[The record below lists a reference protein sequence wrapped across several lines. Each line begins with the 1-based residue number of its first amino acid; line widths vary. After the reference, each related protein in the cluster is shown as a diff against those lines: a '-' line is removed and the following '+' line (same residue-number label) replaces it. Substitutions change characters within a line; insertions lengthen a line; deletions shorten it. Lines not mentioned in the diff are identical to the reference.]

1 MSKLDP
7 TDRLASANTFRDLID
22 IMARLRTPGT
32 GCPWDVEQTFDTI
45 YPYTIEEAY
54 EVADAI
60 QRQNMPDL
68 KEELGDLLFQVM
80 FHSQMA
86 AEAGHFTV
94 EQVVQTICD
103 KMIRRHPHVF
113 STVDE
118 RTVDEQTVAW
128 DTLKAEERAAK
139 ASDGTQPSA
148 LDGVA
153 MALPA
158 LQRAEK
164 LQKRAGRVGFDWPS
178 AVEVLNKVDE
188 EIEEIKDAMTE
199 GDQDHVEEEI
209 GDLLFVVANLARKL
223 SIDPEHALRKGNA
236 KFERRFKAMEDIAA
250 QSGQEFATLDLDTQ
264 EQLWQ
269 AVKRKE
275 KSS

>member
-7 TDRLASANTFRDLID
+7 TDRLASANAFRDLID

-32 GCPWDVEQTFDTI
+32 GCPWDVEQTFETI

-94 EQVVQTICD
+94 EQVVQAICD

-113 STVDE
+113 STGDE
-118 RTVDEQTVAW
+118 RTAGEQTIAW
-128 DTLKAEERAAK
+128 DALKAEERAAK

-199 GDQDHVEEEI
+199 GDQDHIEEEI

-250 QSGQEFATLDLDTQ
+250 QSGQEFATLDLDAQ